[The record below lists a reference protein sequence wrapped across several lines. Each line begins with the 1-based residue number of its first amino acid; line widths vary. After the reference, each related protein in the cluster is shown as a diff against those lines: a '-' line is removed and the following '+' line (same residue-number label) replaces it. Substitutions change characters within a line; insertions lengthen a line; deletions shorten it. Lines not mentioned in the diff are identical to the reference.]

1 MIKSNVW
8 NRKIS
13 EDGRSGILSVSL
25 IFSLAAIAIAL
36 LLAGVVGVFDPSIWC
51 FVLSAIITI
60 VILLL
65 RQYELAAVGV
75 LVVQLYVDWYS
86 GLHIVGVGGALVLL
100 VIFFCARSP
109 QYPWVAP
116 RALWLWGLFLLLAI
130 QPAIEGA
137 KTRYDLAYYYPN
149 VIFGAL
155 LMFWLGMVI
164 ARDGASV
171 RRFFQILAV
180 FGAFLAV
187 ITIIQA
193 QTGTLW
199 FATSR
204 LDASLAKV
212 SDYELI
218 RGSDIYRLGS
228 FFINPDWN
236 GTFFAVILFIPLG
249 LFLESSS
256 FLEKVLYLV
265 EMFIIL
271 PALLFTFSTGA
282 WLAAIAGIIIF
293 AALVGRVNY
302 RIQISMFIIVAVT
315 VLLLGF
321 SSEISHLF
329 QHGSNSDAL
338 AQRNGAWSTAIRVI
352 QAHPLTG
359 IGLGL
364 QNYLQRAEPYRVP
377 SQVIPLAHPH
387 NSYLELGAMAGLPV
401 LGVFLALILF
411 ALWLALRNWAQADR
425 RKRSLLCGGI
435 AAVIVLTIN
444 SLSVNG
450 WTLPPLAATGWLILG
465 MISSP
470 NLAVSLN
477 SKDEPK

>member
-1 MIKSNVW
+1 
-8 NRKIS
+8 
-13 EDGRSGILSVSL
+13 
-25 IFSLAAIAIAL
+25 
-36 LLAGVVGVFDPSIWC
+36 
-51 FVLSAIITI
+51 
-60 VILLL
+60 
-65 RQYELAAVGV
+65 
-75 LVVQLYVDWYS
+75 
-86 GLHIVGVGGALVLL
+86 
-100 VIFFCARSP
+100 
-109 QYPWVAP
+109 
-116 RALWLWGLFLLLAI
+116 
-130 QPAIEGA
+130 
-137 KTRYDLAYYYPN
+137 
-149 VIFGAL
+149 
-155 LMFWLGMVI
+155 MFWLGMVI
-164 ARDGASV
+164 ARDVASV

-180 FGAFLAV
+180 VGAFLAV

-212 SDYELI
+212 SNYELI